1 MELEKL
7 PFNLKK
13 AVQEVVDLLS
23 PKAEQKGLKL
33 YINFGK
39 DVHEHLI
46 GDAMR
51 IGQILHNLVGNAIK
65 FTQSGGIT
73 ITVNKPAS
81 I

>member
-33 YINFGK
+33 LVIFEK
-39 DVHEHLI
+39 D
-46 GDAMR
+46 A
-51 IGQILHNLVGNAIK
+51 
-65 FTQSGGIT
+65 
-73 ITVNKPAS
+73 P
-81 I
+81 